1 MNKTPVNDKTPVG
14 NSATRR
20 LFGTVLPAVLVVG
33 ALVGGAAYT
42 VNTAGSAD
50 VTAPTTVWK
59 EPGGKP
65 AEDPAGDVA
74 KGRDS
79 TGLSKLLLPVPETY
93 RLGPD
98 IGSYGNDGEL
108 SSAQAVALLKE
119 QGREIYGKNRR
130 EYDRRVDKLGVRGIA
145 VRSYASNA
153 GDLVIQTQI
162 VRIEDEKQV
171 HDLYEFRTELLRF
184 LGVPKGPKVGG
195 HKKASCVMAAP
206 TGWPGTGEEPG
217 LDGMFCMAYDG
228 ELMVDIT
235 ASGTE
240 PFSKSDVT
248 RLVEEQL
255 DHVVSPGE
263 YI

>member
-1 MNKTPVNDKTPVG
+1 MNKTPVDRNV
-14 NSATRR
+14 TRR

-33 ALVGGAAYT
+33 ALGGGAAYT

-59 EPGGKP
+59 ESDREP

-79 TGLSKLLLPVPETY
+79 TELSRLLLPVPETY

-98 IGSYGNDGEL
+98 IDSYGNDGEL

-119 QGREIYGKNRR
+119 QGGEIYGKNRR
-130 EYDRRVDKLGVRGIA
+130 EYERRVDKLGVQGIA
-145 VRSYASNA
+145 VRSYTSNA
-153 GDLVIQTQI
+153 GDLVVQTQI
-162 VRIEDEKQV
+162 VRIKDEKQV
-171 HDLYEFRTELLRF
+171 HDLYKFRTELLRF

-195 HKKASCVMAAP
+195 HKEASCVMAAP
-206 TGWPGTGEEPG
+206 TGRSGTEEKPG

-228 ELMVDIT
+228 ELMVNVT

-248 RLVEEQL
+248 RLVEDQL